1 MANVAV
7 ARLWADR
14 LEAGKIDNF
23 FRVPSKLQPEVRKM
37 LDEDGYMILDDG
49 TVVEKPINEEAEEPN
64 ENVIEE
70 PAEEPSEPEA

>member
-1 MANVAV
+1 MANTAV

-23 FRVPSKLQPEVRKM
+23 FRVPSKLQPEVRKL

-49 TVVEKPINEEAEEPN
+49 TVIEKPINDESDEDTN
-64 ENVIEE
+64 EVV
-70 PAEEPSEPEA
+70 EEPSEESSEPEA

>member
-1 MANVAV
+1 MANTAV

-23 FRVPSKLQPEVRKM
+23 FRVPSKLQPEVRKL

-49 TVVEKPINEEAEEPN
+49 TVIEKPINDEDTNEVVEEPS
-64 ENVIEE
+64 
-70 PAEEPSEPEA
+70 EEPSEPEA